1 MNEKL
6 QKLYDM
12 AVKELTGNI
21 LPWWMTYAV
30 DEENGGFYG
39 EVDNDN
45 KPVAHAPKFITLNA
59 RLIWTFASAYR
70 VLGDEKY
77 RKMADRAYD
86 YFVQHFWDAEHNA
99 CNTYVDEFGNPTD
112 KHRYIYGNAFAV
124 YGFSEYARATG
135 SKEAL
140 EYAQKLV
147 ASLEKYVYDPVY
159 KGYFESCK
167 EDWTVDPWTRG
178 VNRLPSDQKT
188 MNTHLHMIEAYT
200 CLLRTDKSKFMQNKV
215 REHLYVMLN
224 KIVDHDIH
232 HYYYF
237 QDRAWNPTTQEISFG
252 HDIEGSWLMME
263 TAEVLG
269 EPEAMRYA
277 QDTCMN
283 IARACYEQ
291 GFREDGAMLSEYDPV
306 TGHASQRLSW
316 WEQNEAVVG
325 FLNAWEVTGE
335 EKYLDASLQCF
346 DFADKHFVD
355 HEKGGW
361 FAVLSLDGTQVLSKQ
376 KANGPTCPYHN
387 GRMCMEIIERYRR
400 HAAAEGAKTE

>member
-1 MNEKL
+1 MTVNEKL

-12 AVKELTGNI
+12 AVKELTENI

-252 HDIEGSWLMME
+252 HDIEGSWLMM
-263 TAEVLG
+263 
-269 EPEAMRYA
+269 
-277 QDTCMN
+277 
-283 IARACYEQ
+283 
-291 GFREDGAMLSEYDPV
+291 
-306 TGHASQRLSW
+306 
-316 WEQNEAVVG
+316 
-325 FLNAWEVTGE
+325 
-335 EKYLDASLQCF
+335 
-346 DFADKHFVD
+346 
-355 HEKGGW
+355 
-361 FAVLSLDGTQVLSKQ
+361 
-376 KANGPTCPYHN
+376 
-387 GRMCMEIIERYRR
+387 
-400 HAAAEGAKTE
+400 